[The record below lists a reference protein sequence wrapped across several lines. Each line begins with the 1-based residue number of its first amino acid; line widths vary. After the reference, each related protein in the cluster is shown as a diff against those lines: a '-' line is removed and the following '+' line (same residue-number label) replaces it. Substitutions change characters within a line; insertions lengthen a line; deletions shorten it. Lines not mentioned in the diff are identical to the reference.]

1 MFQGPEGFH
10 EGTFEVV
17 ADSHDFPGCLHLGAQ
32 LAGSVVEFVKR
43 PLRNLA
49 DDVVKGWFVRSVGL
63 ARYGVDD
70 FIQVVA
76 QSNLGSKLGDRV
88 ASCF

>member
-1 MFQGPEGFH
+1 MKAPSKLLQIAMTSP
-10 EGTFEVV
+10 V
-17 ADSHDFPGCLHLGAQ
+17 AFIWVPSLREA
-32 LAGSVVEFVKR
+32 VVEFVKR